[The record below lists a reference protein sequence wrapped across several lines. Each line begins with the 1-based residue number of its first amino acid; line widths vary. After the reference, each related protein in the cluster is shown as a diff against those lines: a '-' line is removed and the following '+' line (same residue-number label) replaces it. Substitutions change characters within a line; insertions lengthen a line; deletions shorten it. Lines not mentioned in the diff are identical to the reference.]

1 MLFKLISEFFRFR
14 NFLWFVLALSKAK
27 PDLVWIHQIGNDFPK
42 TLPLVCKLMRL
53 KSIQTHH
60 DYGLVSMRK
69 LYPQNLKLAAEQIQQ
84 MHLSFQELPE
94 QLKLC
99 WESSSRRIV
108 RQLFVIRRSI
118 LIWISNMN
126 VTNILISNQQAS
138 ILRSAKLANIVVL
151 PNSTEACN
159 CVIPSGK
166 AYSQTTFLFAGR
178 PAGKGL
184 DRICGIVSNT
194 SNSLLLLAGKPEL
207 LSYIPRDFPSEK
219 LHYLGN
225 LSQTELFSIMH
236 QVDFVAVL
244 SECFDVYP
252 SVLLEALEHGSRVL
266 CSQTVGNMRL
276 VGSQFQGFVIPSDFN
291 FHTSSLQDVFSLT
304 PDTSQL
310 FYHETM
316 WGEQELLM
324 KVYELIEETIA

>member
-1 MLFKLISEFFRFR
+1 MFVRLISEFLRFR
-14 NFLWFVLALSKAK
+14 SSLWFVLALNKAK

-42 TLPLVCKLMRL
+42 ILPLICRLMRV

-60 DYGLVSMRK
+60 DYSLVSIRK
-69 LYPQNLKLAAEQIQQ
+69 LYPENLNASAVQIQQ
-84 MHLSFQELPE
+84 MHFSFQELPE
-94 QLKLC
+94 LFKLN
-99 WESSSRRIV
+99 WESSFQYIV
-108 RQLFVIRRSI
+108 RKIFAIRKSI

-126 VTNILISNQQAS
+126 FTNILISNQQAS
-138 ILRSAKLANIVVL
+138 ILRSAKLANVVVL

-159 CVIPSGK
+159 CVIPSSQ

-184 DRICGIVSNT
+184 NRICGIVSNT

-207 LSYIPRDFPSEK
+207 LDYIPRDFPSEK
-219 LHYLGN
+219 LIYLGN
-225 LSQTELFSIMH
+225 LSQPELFLIMH

-266 CSQTVGNMRL
+266 CSQTVGNMSL
-276 VGSQFQGFVIPSDFN
+276 VGSQVQGYVIPFGFN
-291 FHTSSLQDVFSLT
+291 FHTSSLQDVFNLT
-304 PDTSQL
+304 SDTSRL
-310 FYHETM
+310 PLNEIM
-316 WGEQELLM
+316 WSEEELMM
-324 KVYELIEETIA
+324 KVYELIEEIMA